1 MLTLTAEFTHK
12 AEADQAIARIRQS
25 GNDSG
30 SISLIHLAD
39 QPRKESYEDGISAG
53 STLGGIAGM
62 FVGMSTISMP
72 NLGDF
77 AAAGPLAG
85 LLTGTITG
93 GIAGSLISMGI
104 DEHRSREYEKDVL
117 GGKVLF
123 SMPVTRENAGSVS
136 RILKDYQGYEVELH
150 QR

>member
-12 AEADQAIARIRQS
+12 AEADQAIAKIRQS

-30 SISLIHLAD
+30 AISLIHLANH
-39 QPRKESYEDGISAG
+39 PHKESSENGLSAG

-62 FVGMSTISMP
+62 FLGMSTIAMP
-72 NLGDF
+72 GLGVF

-93 GIAGSLISMGI
+93 GIAGSLVSMGI
-104 DEHRSREYEKDVL
+104 DEHRSREYEQDVL

-123 SMPVTRENAGSVS
+123 SMPVTHENAGSVS
-136 RILKDYQGYEVELH
+136 KILKDYQGYEVELH